1 MANNYTLMTQE
12 KDERIYI
19 VVADDHTILVDGVV
33 QILQANPK
41 YHVVDTANNGQEAI
55 DIVKKGRVDII
66 IMDINMPVMD
76 GIDATEI
83 ISETF
88 EKTKVL
94 IMSMHNKAGY
104 IQNAIKAGASGYI
117 LKNTTPDELEEAI
130 DRVLEG
136 GSYFSQDVS
145 NLMALSMRGLADK
158 KTEIKLS
165 RQEKLLLRLLSEGS
179 TSEEISD
186 SMETSVHTISS
197 YRRNLLIK
205 FDAKNVTQL
214 IAMAIKGGFIE

>member
-1 MANNYTLMTQE
+1 MTQIE
-12 KDERIYI
+12 DDKIYI
-19 VVADDHTILVDGVV
+19 VVADDHTILVDGIV
-33 QILQANPK
+33 QILSANPN
-41 YHVVDTANNGQEAI
+41 YHIVATANNGQEVI
-55 DIVKKGRVDII
+55 DIVKRGRVDII
-66 IMDINMPVMD
+66 IMDINMPIMD

-83 ISETF
+83 ISENF
-88 EKTKVL
+88 EETKVL

-117 LKNTTPDELEEAI
+117 LKNTSPDELEEAI
-130 DRVLEG
+130 SRVLEG

-145 NLMALSMRGLADK
+145 TLMAMSMRGV
-158 KTEIKLS
+158 TEKEASIKLS
-165 RQEKLLLRLLSEGS
+165 RQEKLLLRLLSEGH

-186 SMETSVHTISS
+186 KMDTSVHTISS

-214 IAMAIKGGFIE
+214 IALAIKDGFLL

>member
-41 YHVVDTANNGQEAI
+41 YHVVGTANNGQEAI

-186 SMETSVHTISS
+186 SMETSIHTISS

-214 IAMAIKGGFIE
+214 IAMAIKDGFIE

>member
-1 MANNYTLMTQE
+1 MTQNR
-12 KDERIYI
+12 DNRIFI
-19 VVADDHTILVDGVV
+19 VVVDDHTILVDGIV
-33 QILQANPK
+33 QILNANPK
-41 YHVVDTANNGQEAI
+41 YHVVGTAGNGQEVI
-55 DIVKKGRVDII
+55 DIVKKERVDII
-66 IMDINMPVMD
+66 IMDINMPIMD

-83 ISETF
+83 ISENF
-88 EKTKVL
+88 DQTKIL

-117 LKNTTPDELEEAI
+117 LKNTSPDELEEAI

-145 NLMALSMRGLADK
+145 TLMAMSMRGV
-158 KTEIKLS
+158 TEEKVTVKLS
-165 RQEKLLLRLLSEGS
+165 RQEKLLLRLLSEGH
-179 TSEEISD
+179 TSEEIAD
-186 SMETSVHTISS
+186 KMETSVHTISS

-214 IAMAIKGGFIE
+214 IALAIKDGFLL

>member
-1 MANNYTLMTQE
+1 MTQE
-12 KDERIYI
+12 KDDRIYI

-33 QILQANPK
+33 QILSTNPK
-41 YHVVDTANNGQEAI
+41 YHVVATANNGQEAV
-55 DIVKKGRVDII
+55 DIVKKGRVDIV
-66 IMDINMPVMD
+66 IMDINMPIMD

-83 ISETF
+83 ISENF
-88 EKTKVL
+88 EETKVL

-136 GSYFSQDVS
+136 GSYFSQEVS
-145 NLMALSMRGLADK
+145 NLMAMSMRGLTEK
-158 KTEIKLS
+158 KTIKIS
-165 RQEKLLLRLLSEGS
+165 RQEKLLLRLLSEGC

-186 SMETSVHTISS
+186 SMDTSVHTISS

-205 FDAKNVTQL
+205 FNAKNVTQL
-214 IAMAIKGGFIE
+214 IALAIKNGFIA

>member
-1 MANNYTLMTQE
+1 MTQK
-12 KDERIYI
+12 KDNRIYI

-33 QILQANPK
+33 QILSANPK
-41 YHVVDTANNGQEAI
+41 YHVVATANNGQEAV
-55 DIVKKGRVDII
+55 DIVKKNRVDIV
-66 IMDINMPVMD
+66 IMDINMPIMD

-83 ISETF
+83 ISENH
-88 EKTKVL
+88 EATKVL

-130 DRVLEG
+130 DRILEG
-136 GSYFSQDVS
+136 GSYFSQEVS
-145 NLMALSMRGLADK
+145 NLMALSMRGLTEK
-158 KTEIKLS
+158 KAAIKLS
-165 RQEKLLLRLLSEGS
+165 RQEKLLLRLLSEGC

-186 SMETSVHTISS
+186 SMNTSVHTISS

-205 FDAKNVTQL
+205 FSAKNVTQL
-214 IAMAIKGGFIE
+214 IALAIKNGFIT

>member
-41 YHVVDTANNGQEAI
+41 YHVVGTANNGQEAI

>member
-1 MANNYTLMTQE
+1 MTEE
-12 KDERIYI
+12 KDDRIFI
-19 VVADDHTILVDGVV
+19 AVADDHTILVDGLV
-33 QILQANPK
+33 QIFRANPK
-41 YHVVDTANNGQEAI
+41 YHIVGTANNGQEVI
-55 DIVKKGRVDII
+55 DIVRKERVDII
-66 IMDINMPVMD
+66 VMDINMPIMD

-83 ISETF
+83 ISENF
-88 EKTKVL
+88 EDTKVL

-145 NLMALSMRGLADK
+145 TLMAMSMRGVTEK
-158 KTEIKLS
+158 KVTIKLS
-165 RQEKLLLRLLSEGS
+165 RQEKLLLKLLSEGC

-186 SMETSVHTISS
+186 QMETSVHTISS

-205 FDAKNVTQL
+205 FEAKNVTQL
-214 IAMAIKGGFIE
+214 ITMAIKDGFLL

>member
-1 MANNYTLMTQE
+1 MTE
-12 KDERIYI
+12 NKDSRIFI
-19 VVADDHTILVDGVV
+19 VVADDHSILVDGIV
-33 QILQANPK
+33 QILNANPL
-41 YHVVDTANNGQEAI
+41 YHIVGTANNGQEVV
-55 DIVKKGRVDII
+55 DIVKKERVDII
-66 IMDINMPVMD
+66 IMDINMPIMD

-83 ISETF
+83 ISENF
-88 EKTKVL
+88 EETKVL

-130 DRVLEG
+130 ARVLEG

-145 NLMALSMRGLADK
+145 NLMAMSMRGVNEKEAN
-158 KTEIKLS
+158 IKLS
-165 RQEKLLLRLLSEGS
+165 RQEKLLLKLLSEGL
-179 TSEEISD
+179 TSEEISKR
-186 SMETSVHTISS
+186 METSVHTISS

-214 IAMAIKGGFIE
+214 IALAIKDGFLL

>member
-1 MANNYTLMTQE
+1 LANNYTLMTQE

-41 YHVVDTANNGQEAI
+41 YHVVGTANNGQEAI

>member
-1 MANNYTLMTQE
+1 MTQIE
-12 KDERIYI
+12 DDKIYI
-19 VVADDHTILVDGVV
+19 VVADDHTILVDGIV
-33 QILQANPK
+33 QILSANPK
-41 YHVVDTANNGQEAI
+41 YHIVATANNGQEVI
-55 DIVKKGRVDII
+55 DIVKRGRVDII
-66 IMDINMPVMD
+66 IMDINMPIMD

-83 ISETF
+83 ISENF
-88 EKTKVL
+88 EETKVL

-117 LKNTTPDELEEAI
+117 LKNTSPDELEEAI
-130 DRVLEG
+130 SRVLEG

-145 NLMALSMRGLADK
+145 TLMAMSMRGV
-158 KTEIKLS
+158 TEKEASIKLS
-165 RQEKLLLRLLSEGS
+165 RQEKLLLRLLSEGH

-186 SMETSVHTISS
+186 KMDTSVHTISS

-214 IAMAIKGGFIE
+214 IALAIKDGFLL